1 MSDGSFERLSHL
13 ISQPPKQ
20 TYRGNYRDGKSLAW
34 RFSLSEGWFSL
45 FLLVVMVY
53 CSIWSIQAAGWVD
66 HLSILTFTTIIGLL
80 LGVLVAKQH
89 LLPRLLSHTLA
100 LVFALFLALWQA
112 SVAFYQGNMAADLQ
126 SLHSWLLLILRGGY
140 SNDDS
145 IFLFFIIALTF
156 LLAYASAWL
165 LYRTRIP
172 WLVVVLNAVVLLI
185 NLNYVTNDL
194 IIFLIIFLLASLLL
208 LLRFNLYESVQRWH
222 RQGLRYSD
230 GLGWDVMQTGTLL
243 SIGILIF
250 SWILPASYIDPNVSQ
265 LWTSKTSPIVQLE
278 DTWNRI
284 FSINGGAIA
293 ANHGNFQNTLALGG
307 NPNLTQEIVFRVNMN
322 NSNPQYLG
330 LISYDT
336 YTTYRGWLIE
346 HTLPTTTHVA
356 ANTPN
361 AATGLDTLDENQTIT
376 IVNPPGDQNN
386 YLVGASEIT
395 SMSVSAN
402 LLAEDSGTIA
412 WIGDSSSLTA
422 GSHYTVTS
430 AVSSA
435 DVATLQSVPFP
446 SNSPTFNP
454 TANPN
459 SLPPVNYFDP
469 QVLKDY
475 NQLPSDLDPRIHKLA
490 LQIVNDAHAKT
501 MYDESVAIESYLRS
515 HYQYSTNIHP
525 KSGED
530 PVAWFLFDNPAKDGF
545 CNYYSSA
552 MTLMMRSLGIP
563 TRVVAGYTYGHYDNK
578 QFVVRGTDAHS
589 WVQVYFAGYGWINF
603 EPSASFK
610 TFNRPTPS
618 SLSSSG
624 ATIPIN
630 PSGSQSV
637 SGSNAKKN
645 RPINEPGNS
654 AGSSANNQG
663 QSAFDQS
670 FFSILGGI
678 ILLLL
683 LCAIVFELWW
693 RRLFRHHSL
702 ATQLYG
708 RIAVLANWAGLR
720 VDPSQTPY
728 EYIRTVSLSALP
740 AETDVRALEK
750 IGDIYVRERWA
761 DPAST
766 DNPVHTGE
774 VKELPVLWQKVRPH
788 LFLYVLRHPS
798 FLRIIPRSLQR
809 MTTNLRA
816 RRKKQDMLHE
826 GP

>member
-1 MSDGSFERLSHL
+1 
-13 ISQPPKQ
+13 
-20 TYRGNYRDGKSLAW
+20 
-34 RFSLSEGWFSL
+34 
-45 FLLVVMVY
+45 
-53 CSIWSIQAAGWVD
+53 
-66 HLSILTFTTIIGLL
+66 
-80 LGVLVAKQH
+80 VL
-89 LLPRLLSHTLA
+89 
-100 LVFALFLALWQA
+100 ALFLSLWQT
-112 SVAFYQGNMAADLQ
+112 SIAFYQGSIAANLQ
-126 SLHSWLLLILRGGY
+126 GIHNWLLLVLKGGY

-156 LLAYASAWL
+156 LLAYASSWL

-185 NLNYVTNDL
+185 NLNYVTNNL

-208 LLRFNLYESVQRWH
+208 LLRFNLYESIQRWH

-250 SWILPASYIDPNVSQ
+250 SWVLPSSYIDPTTSQ
-265 LWTSKTSPIVQLE
+265 LWTSKSSPLVQLE

-284 FSINGGAIA
+284 FSINGGSIP

-322 NSNPQYLG
+322 STNPQYLG

-336 YTTYRGWLIE
+336 YTTYRGWSIE

-361 AATGLDTLDENQTIT
+361 EGTGLDTVDAQQTVT
-376 IVNPPGDQNN
+376 VVNPPGDQNN

-395 SMSVSAN
+395 TMSVPAN
-402 LLAEDSGTIA
+402 LLTEDSGTIA
-412 WIGDSSSLTA
+412 WIGDNSSLNA

-430 AVSSA
+430 AISA
-435 DVATLQSVPFP
+435 ADIATLQSVPMPADSP
-446 SNSPTFNP
+446 SFNP
-454 TANPN
+454 AENPN
-459 SLPPVNYFDP
+459 ALPPVNYFDP
-469 QVLKDY
+469 QILKDY

-490 LQIVNDAHAKT
+490 LQIVKNAHAKT
-501 MYDESVAIESYLRS
+501 MYDDSVAIETYLRS
-515 HYQYSTNIHP
+515 HYTYSTNIHP

-530 PVAWFLFDNPAKDGF
+530 PAAWFLFDNPAKDGF

-552 MTLMMRSLGIP
+552 MTLMLRSLGIP

-610 TFNRPTPS
+610 TFTRPTPATAS
-618 SLSSSG
+618 SIGS
-624 ATIPIN
+624 TN
-630 PSGSQSV
+630 PTSPNGSQST
-637 SGSNAKKN
+637 SGSSAKKN
-645 RPINEPGNS
+645 RPINEPG
-654 AGSSANNQG
+654 GSSSSAASSQA
-663 QSAFDQS
+663 QSTFDQG
-670 FFSILGGI
+670 FFSILGAI
-678 ILLLL
+678 VLLLL
-683 LCAIVFELWW
+683 LCALIFELWW
-693 RRLFRHHSL
+693 RRLFRRHSL

-708 RIAVLANWAGLR
+708 RVGVLANLAGLR
-720 VDPSQTPY
+720 VNPSQTPY

-740 AETDVRALEK
+740 AENDTLALER

-766 DNPVHTGE
+766 DNPVRTGE
-774 VKELPVLWQKVRPH
+774 TRELPLLWQKVRPR

-798 FLRIIPRSLQR
+798 FLRAIPNSLQR
-809 MTTNLRA
+809 FLTGLRT
-816 RRKKQDMLHE
+816 RRKKHNIAHE
-826 GP
+826 DL